1 MLYYFLKQ
9 TFDIKYSEDYPPLMK
24 TETLPPLKN
33 KTRGSLIRAAGKLF
47 ARKGFEGTSVREI
60 CAEAKTNIAAIKY
73 YFGDKIGL
81 YKEVIEYGIDLG
93 NSLFPLPE
101 KLPEEDYQ
109 TFLCKQIEVILQKIK
124 KTSGSKW
131 YEQIIRQEMLLPTK
145 GIQDTIDKK
154 CAEHDYIM
162 FYKTLSL
169 IEPNATEEEIRKSTI
184 YLMAILGFHGMLL
197 PHLSGVI
204 SQFDKQNKM
213 GIKNSAKSIADF
225 VVAGLK
231 AHVLS

>member
-1 MLYYFLKQ
+1 MQQILIRAGVLPILAGSGKNALALLEREQ
-9 TFDIKYSEDYPPLMK
+9 FDIILLDIQMPEMDGFETARRIRQRMPAGAPPIIAMK

-154 CAEHDYIM
+154 CAEHGQGNR
-162 FYKTLSL
+162 
-169 IEPNATEEEIRKSTI
+169 PWAPAR
-184 YLMAILGFHGMLL
+184 
-197 PHLSGVI
+197 SG
-204 SQFDKQNKM
+204 SSD
-213 GIKNSAKSIADF
+213 
-225 VVAGLK
+225 AGRN
-231 AHVLS
+231 